1 MRAQGAASGLEAWDS
16 KHRDPNLDQR
26 HRESA
31 IAFEWVLKA
40 MLDDLKLRGLK
51 PDRRR
56 TFDARLRACF
66 YLLLRA
72 EAPDFRVQEWSAKR
86 PYDLPARVR
95 SDEQATVISKCSK
108 A

>member
-1 MRAQGAASGLEAWDS
+1 
-16 KHRDPNLDQR
+16 
-26 HRESA
+26 
-31 IAFEWVLKA
+31 

-66 YLLLRA
+66 YLVLRA

-86 PYDLPARVR
+86 PYDLPARVW
-95 SDEQATVISKCSK
+95 SDEQATVISKVQEGVASQDANVRPGSRFLLVTGGPGTGK
-108 A
+108 TEVSSTQP